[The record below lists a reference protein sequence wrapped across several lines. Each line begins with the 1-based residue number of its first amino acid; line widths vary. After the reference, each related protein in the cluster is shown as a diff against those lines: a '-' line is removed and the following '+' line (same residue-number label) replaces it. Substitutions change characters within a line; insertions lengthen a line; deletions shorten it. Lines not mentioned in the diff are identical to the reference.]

1 MLLDLAQESCES
13 QKSVKPSGRSG
24 RSENS
29 TKLGGDPPVAAP
41 QNFLRYLSQGRPLPQ
56 LLLTLGRLERSGKA
70 GGGLE

>member
-13 QKSVKPSGRSG
+13 QKSVKPSGSG
-24 RSENS
+24 RSVNS

-56 LLLTLGRLERSGKA
+56 LLLTLGGLEGSGKA